1 MAIVPVAQLTKMAD
15 ILPLII
21 IVALISIAI
30 DIRKIRKFLH
40 DWYWTEN
47 YSERKNEKER
57 RLNDN
62 IIRNLTK

>member
-1 MAIVPVAQLTKMAD
+1 MAIVQTARLTKMTE
-15 ILPLII
+15 ILSLII

-57 RLNDN
+57 RLTDN